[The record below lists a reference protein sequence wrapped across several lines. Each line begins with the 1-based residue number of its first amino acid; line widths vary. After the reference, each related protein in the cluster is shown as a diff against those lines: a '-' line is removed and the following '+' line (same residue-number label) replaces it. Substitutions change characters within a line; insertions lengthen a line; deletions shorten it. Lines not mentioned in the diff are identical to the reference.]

1 MIPLFVLITNGTDV
15 VSRSFF
21 YDPTKLESLRA
32 SILRLRIARGIP
44 GTLS

>member
-1 MIPLFVLITNGTDV
+1 MITQFVLIANGIDV
-15 VSRSFF
+15 VSRSFL

-32 SILRLRIARGIP
+32 SILRLRSARGIP